1 MVNHESW
8 IKCWK
13 HHLFLIFPGFGMVGK
28 GRFKSYDDE
37 KTIILLI
44 RTRVDGQEEYA
55 KPHLLLQLQL
65 DLHVILHLGRNSCDH
80 QCLETCWGAF
90 YMCRRATSFCLV
102 SFRLCEGVSHSHS
115 QSHSVPSLPTAIANI
130 CCWKAQS
137 SNRVHFWGWYCAAAA
152 KLGRMSQGVRVMRV
166 CAAVQSAPPP
176 GHRPVPTKRQINQK
190 EKNAI
195 CWKSVKVLFLAAVSN
210 LSNGLRRKRQIWHS
224 HILQW
229 HFPPVHS
236 CVGSALGCA
245 ASFSCQSNFDALAL
259 DFNLCSWAWLW
270 CMKHTYLIYISWV
283 FFVRYICK
291 QKSSFIIGKPC
302 SGEWTIMVFL
312 KGIL

>member
-8 IKCWK
+8 IKCRK

-44 RTRVDGQEEYA
+44 RTRVDGQEEYG

-115 QSHSVPSLPTAIANI
+115 QSHSVPSLPTAIANMLL
-130 CCWKAQS
+130 KSSVLKQS
-137 SNRVHFWGWYCAAAA
+137 
-152 KLGRMSQGVRVMRV
+152 
-166 CAAVQSAPPP
+166 P
-176 GHRPVPTKRQINQK
+176 
-190 EKNAI
+190 
-195 CWKSVKVLFLAAVSN
+195 FLR
-210 LSNGLRRKRQIWHS
+210 LI
-224 HILQW
+224 
-229 HFPPVHS
+229 
-236 CVGSALGCA
+236 
-245 ASFSCQSNFDALAL
+245 
-259 DFNLCSWAWLW
+259 LCSSSKVGKDVSRCQGDEGLCSCAE
-270 CMKHTYLIYISWV
+270 CSPSRSPSGSDQTTN
-283 FFVRYICK
+283 
-291 QKSSFIIGKPC
+291 KSKGKEC
-302 SGEWTIMVFL
+302 HLL
-312 KGIL
+312 KVC